1 MINRDWNIV
10 LNCSNYCS
18 IVQFDFHIVYT
29 TYIVRMALAHLPI
42 LHNRKHTDNIS
53 KQPTPITSHKQII
66 TTKAYP

>member
-1 MINRDWNIV
+1 
-10 LNCSNYCS
+10 
-18 IVQFDFHIVYT
+18 
-29 TYIVRMALAHLPI
+29 MALAHLPI